1 MAKQIIFDEAARK
14 KVLKGVTTLAK
25 AVKATLGPKGRNV
38 VIDKKY
44 GSPLITKDG
53 VTVAKEIELED
64 VFENMG
70 AQVIKEVANKTSDN
84 AGDGTT
90 TATVLGEAIYREGLR
105 NVAAGSKSAASTRLS
120 KQPSRSWQRTPSPLR
135 TATKS
140 AKSRRFRRTGI
151 RKSATSS
158 PKLWIR

>member
-53 VTVAKEIELED
+53 VDARTVTIVSVAIGLGYG
-64 VFENMG
+64 MG
-70 AQVIKEVANKTSDN
+70 ANSAILDAMPEYVKLIFGGSGIVPAALVALVLNIVIPKTKK
-84 AGDGTT
+84 TE
-90 TATVLGEAIYREGLR
+90 TA
-105 NVAAGSKSAASTRLS
+105 
-120 KQPSRSWQRTPSPLR
+120 
-135 TATKS
+135 
-140 AKSRRFRRTGI
+140 
-151 RKSATSS
+151 
-158 PKLWIR
+158 